1 VDGAF
6 SPAGYRDLVRSLGEC
21 SGMTRE
27 RREIAYGVGST
38 TLVTT
43 QRCFPIL
50 RSRTNPSFS

>member
-1 VDGAF
+1 LLIDLEEDKGARPVVF
-6 SPAGYRDLVRSLGEC
+6 GLLAEMEVARVAYDL
-21 SGMTRE
+21 
-27 RREIAYGVGST
+27 GST

>member
-1 VDGAF
+1 MGKSGPREWVSVLERHLRVARI
-6 SPAGYRDLVRSLGEC
+6 ARVAYDL
-21 SGMTRE
+21 
-27 RREIAYGVGST
+27 GST